1 MSESSDGEVR
11 ESRRYRGQ
19 NRAQRREARRQRLL
33 DTGLDTFGTSGFSS
47 STIERLCADAQ
58 VTIRSFY
65 EEFDSREAL
74 LAAVYDDT
82 AGQLRDAVREALTT
96 ASTVTEQVEATLRA
110 FVHVTVDDPRR
121 GRVLCLTSVAV
132 SDAMEQRR
140 RSILHSF
147 AAVIDRLVSSLT
159 EDRTPAQVRQSHMVA
174 YGLIGASSALVVE
187 YLSVPDPPG
196 PETLYQA
203 MRHLWLAGL
212 AAASGSDVPPLVGVS
227 AEPAGARRISA

>member
-1 MSESSDGEVR
+1 MSKSSDGEAR
-11 ESRRYRGQ
+11 DTRRYRGQ
-19 NRAQRREARRQRLL
+19 NRVQRRAARRQRLL
-33 DTGLDTFGTSGFSS
+33 DAGLETFGTSGFAT

-82 AGQLRDAVREALTT
+82 AAQLRDAVREALVSGT
-96 ASTVTEQVEATLRA
+96 TVTGRVEATLRA
-110 FVHVTVDDPRR
+110 FVHVTTDDPRR

-132 SDAMEQRR
+132 SEAMEQRR

-147 AAVIDRLVSSLT
+147 ATVIDRLVSTLT
-159 EDRTPAQVRQSHMVA
+159 EDRTPAEIRQSHLVA

-187 YLSVPDPPG
+187 YLSVADPPA

-212 AAASGSDVPPLVGVS
+212 AVASGGEVPPLASVP
-227 AEPAGARRISA
+227 EPVADRRISA